1 MDSNFIKQIAQM
13 KRLVIITL
21 LLISVTIAQAQILTP
36 VKWSYAAK
44 RISKTEA
51 VVVLKATMQPGWYI
65 YSQFVDEGGPIP
77 TSFKFTPSKA
87 YSVVG
92 KTSEPKALEKFEKTF
107 SMNVRYFENS
117 VMFQQ
122 KVKLA
127 AAQAVVKGKLEF
139 MACNDSKCLPPE
151 EIAFSVAIK

>member
-1 MDSNFIKQIAQM
+1 M
-13 KRLVIITL
+13 KKLVIITL
-21 LLISVTIAQAQILTP
+21 LLISVSIAQGQILTP

-44 RISKTEA
+44 RLSKTEA
-51 VVVLKATMQPGWYI
+51 VVFIKATMQPGWHI

-77 TSFKFTPSKA
+77 TSFKFTPSKS
-87 YSVVG
+87 YSISG

-117 VMFQQ
+117 VVFQQ

-127 AAQAVVKGKLEF
+127 TTQPVVKGRLEF

>member
-1 MDSNFIKQIAQM
+1 M
-13 KRLVIITL
+13 KRIVVITL
-21 LLISVTIAQAQILTP
+21 LLISVTIAQGQILTP

-44 RISKTEA
+44 RLSKTEA
-51 VVVLKATMQPGWYI
+51 VVFLKATMQPGWHI
-65 YSQFVDEGGPIP
+65 YSQFMNEGGPIP
-77 TSFKFTPSKA
+77 TSFKFTPSKS
-87 YSVVG
+87 YSIVG

-117 VMFQQ
+117 VVFQQ
-122 KVKLA
+122 KIKLVST
-127 AAQAVVKGKLEF
+127 QPVVKGKLEF